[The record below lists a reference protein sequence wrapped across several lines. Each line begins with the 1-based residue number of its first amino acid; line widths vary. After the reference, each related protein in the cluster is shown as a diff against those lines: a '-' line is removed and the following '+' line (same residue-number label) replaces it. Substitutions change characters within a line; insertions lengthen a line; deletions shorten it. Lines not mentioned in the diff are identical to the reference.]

1 MAKEDL
7 IVREAVNNVL
17 AKHYGNK
24 EIETGLFS
32 ALLHEIAKIP
42 PGQQNAD
49 KTADEENRV
58 YIKMQMP
65 KTCGE
70 CRFCRPKSPYP
81 CYCYANW
88 MLIKPSETDLRDG
101 LSAYGGIKHEGQ
113 PLPPRHTS
121 LCRMDH
127 PRVSVASFPKRNK
140 ALG

>member
-24 EIETGLFS
+24 EMEIGLFS

-42 PGQQNAD
+42 PERQETE
-49 KTADEENRV
+49 KTAEEVNRV
-58 YIKMQMP
+58 YINMEMP

-81 CYCYANW
+81 CYCYANG
-88 MLIKPSETDLRDG
+88 MLIKPGETDLRDG
-101 LSAYGGIKHEGQ
+101 LCPLMEG
-113 PLPPRHTS
+113 
-121 LCRMDH
+121 
-127 PRVSVASFPKRNK
+127 
-140 ALG
+140 